1 MDRACMCSGSGRVVV
16 HDDVDVAAA
25 AVVAT
30 VVVAVGVVAVVVD
43 LFSRNFRR
51 SKMTRC
57 GGKDLK
63 FNPILFF

>member
-30 VVVAVGVVAVVVD
+30 LVAAVAVVVD